1 MTTEKRRFRFYWH
14 LFWEF
19 LKRHRAIFAGLI
31 ILAGLTFFLDLKFS
45 LFQRKTLRLGLTGQY
60 ETHTL
65 PQEITKLVSQG
76 LVEANPDGTY
86 SPAAARDWQIN
97 NDGKEYVFWLED
109 DLSWDDGRLLT
120 ADDINYSYQDLS
132 VTAQD
137 KNTLI
142 IRLKEKFSPLL
153 TLLSRPVF
161 KKNLIGL
168 GGDYR
173 VKKITYQGSFI
184 NSISLE
190 PKKDQPFLKIV
201 FYPDEK
207 SLRSAFKLGEI
218 DIIWGVSDPG
228 QLVYYPNI
236 KTQAELTN
244 QQYNAVFFNL
254 DDDLLGFKPLRQALS
269 YATPKPQGKSRAKG
283 PVSPDSWAY
292 NDFVKTYDLDLV
304 HARQL
309 LEDNKEELPEEIE
322 ITLSTLPHLLETAEK
337 TKKSWEE
344 IDIKTNIQVVNFIP
358 DNFQALLITQ
368 SIPQDPD
375 QYWFWHSSQVQTNLT
390 HLANLRIDQL
400 LEEGRQ
406 TMDIKE
412 RREKYLD
419 FQRFLLEESPAIFIS
434 YPTYH
439 YIYRQGFEN
448 AQVPLYNR

>member
-283 PVSPDSWAY
+283 PISPDSWAY